1 MMAQDLSLDL
11 GARRS
16 QYDLFG
22 GVNTFKADLNWKI
35 VSGFT
40 VRGGY
45 SKAIR
50 APSLGE
56 LYAPT
61 TTGNLNIGNT
71 PAAGDPCDSRSSLR
85 AGANAAQVAALCQA
99 QGVPAAL
106 YGGYQYGVD
115 SVHGASGGN
124 TSLTPETAN
133 TYSVG
138 GVWQPVFDSELMRSF
153 NVSLD
158 YYNIRVANAVGAL
171 SLTDIIPR
179 CFNFDGQSNPTYSLS
194 NVYCKQITRDPATG
208 NIVFARE
215 GLLNL
220 AQYKTDGIDTQ
231 VDWSFGLGAVGLS
244 DGAGKVHLN
253 SMIAY
258 THSFNVAALPGAPS
272 LNYAGSIGDTQV
284 SPDMSHP
291 RWKGYTS
298 LGYGIGPVTAALHW
312 RYIGKM
318 KDYSA
323 VANPTSKAPGVGS
336 YSYFD
341 VDAHWAVIEHLNLTV
356 GITNLA
362 DKQPPFVS
370 GQPLTTDASTY
381 DILGRTYFVGFT
393 AKF

>member
-1 MMAQDLSLDL
+1 M
-11 GARRS
+11 
-16 QYDLFG
+16 
-22 GVNTFKADLNWKI
+22 
-35 VSGFT
+35 
-40 VRGGY
+40 
-45 SKAIR
+45 
-50 APSLGE
+50 
-56 LYAPT
+56 
-61 TTGNLNIGNT
+61 
-71 PAAGDPCDSRSSLR
+71 
-85 AGANAAQVAALCQA
+85 
-99 QGVPAAL
+99 
-106 YGGYQYGVD
+106 
-115 SVHGASGGN
+115 H
-124 TSLTPETAN
+124 
-133 TYSVG
+133 
-138 GVWQPVFDSELMRSF
+138 SF

-179 CFNFDGQSNPTYSLS
+179 CFNFDGQSNTTYSLN

-220 AQYKTDGIDTQ
+220 AQYKTDGVDTQ

-244 DGAGKVHLN
+244 DAAGKVHLN
-253 SMIAY
+253 SMISY
-258 THSFNVAALPGAPS
+258 VHSFNVAALPGAPS

-298 LGYGIGPVTAALHW
+298 LGYGIGPVSAALHW
-312 RYIGKM
+312 RYIGAM
-318 KDYSA
+318 KDYSS
-323 VANPTSKAPGVGS
+323 VANPTSNAPGVGS

-341 VDAHWAVIEHLNLTV
+341 VDAHWAVIEHLNLTA